1 MTSSGSQKTLACH
14 IPNPS
19 ASQKLKML
27 YVDASKAAK
36 NPELTVGAG
45 KFLFGIFGKK

>member
-1 MTSSGSQKTLACH
+1 MLTFMLFLLVMGYSG
-14 IPNPS
+14 
-19 ASQKLKML
+19 